1 MEFVSHFPTGRVMV
15 ATAQLLNRELW
26 RWYVLL
32 FIANELD
39 LVYTYFGLGRGSF
52 LEANPWL
59 APHLLTWW
67 PITLK
72 VVCLAGLAV
81 AVVAVLEA
89 GLGRQQRMLGA
100 LRFTTAVYAGVLV
113 LHIMNLLISL
123 MRG

>member
-1 MEFVSHFPTGRVMV
+1 MV
-15 ATAQLLNRELW
+15 AAAQLLNRELW

-52 LEANPWL
+52 LEANPFL
-59 APHLLTWW
+59 EPHLLTWW

-72 VVCLAGLAV
+72 IVCLAGLAV

-89 GLGRQQRMLGA
+89 GLGRQQRVLQA
-100 LRFTTAVYAGVLV
+100 LRFATGVYTGVLV
-113 LHIMNLLISL
+113 VHIFNLVATLT
-123 MRG
+123 RG